1 MSTRPATSS
10 SSATAAPV
18 TDSPDR
24 IRNVVLVGHSGA
36 GKTTLFEHLVAAT
49 TPGYRPKPVGEARS
63 VSLTVASVTT
73 GGVVVNLVDTPGYP
87 DFGGEL
93 RAGLRAADAA
103 LFVVSAADGVDA
115 AVAMLWQECAAVGM
129 PRAVAVTKLDAARAD
144 FEDTVAICQRVFGD
158 EGADVVL
165 PLYLPL
171 HGEDES
177 IAANLGLLSQQIY
190 DYSSGVRVVRDAE
203 DRHRE
208 LIEGA
213 RAELVEAIIQ
223 ESEDDTLL
231 DRYLE
236 GEEVGMDILAPD
248 LLTAVSRGRFHPV
261 LPVSAETG
269 TGIQELL
276 YLFEAGFPSPAQHP
290 LPTATRPDGRPL
302 PPLRCEPGDP
312 LVAEVVRT
320 TSDPYVGRV
329 SLLRV
334 FSGTLRPDSVVH
346 VSGHLSHAARATSVD
361 DVSGAGTTDLT
372 TETTDEAH
380 RDCEERI
387 GLLASPLNDAL
398 RPRGPAVA
406 GDLVAVAKLAHAET
420 SDTLSDPSSP
430 ALVEPWVLPEALLP
444 VAIRASSNAD
454 EDKLAGALQRL
465 VAEDPT
471 MRLEHN
477 PTTHQVVLWAMGEA
491 HVEVLLG
498 RLRDRY
504 AVSVEAE
511 PLKVALRETF
521 VEATTGHGRHVK
533 QSGGHGQYAVADVEV
548 IPLERGAGIVFV
560 DRVVGG
566 AVPRQ
571 FIASVEKGVRVQA
584 ERGCLAGYPLIDVQV
599 TLVGGKAHAVD
610 SSDMAFQTAGALA
623 LRDAASP
630 TTVTLLEPVDAVR
643 VLVADEYVGAV
654 LTDLR
659 SRRARVLGTEPGD
672 ASESGRTTVLA
683 EVPQTELPRYPI
695 DLRSVSHGT
704 GSFTRHPLRYE
715 PMPPALVR
723 AALDGVG

>member
-1 MSTRPATSS
+1 MSGRPA
-10 SSATAAPV
+10 ADTAAAAPEA
-18 TDSPDR
+18 TSPGAL
-24 IRNVVLVGHSGA
+24 RNVVLVGHSGA
-36 GKTTLFEHLVAAT
+36 GKTTLFERLVAAT
-49 TPGYRPKPVGEARS
+49 TPGYRPRPAADTRS
-63 VSLTVASVTT
+63 VSLTVASGLT
-73 GGVVVNLVDTPGYP
+73 GEVVVNLIDTPGYP
-87 DFGGEL
+87 DFVGEL

-103 LFVVSAADGVDA
+103 VFVVSAADGVDA
-115 AVAMLWQECAAVGM
+115 ATTMLWQECAAVGM
-129 PRAVAVTKLDAARAD
+129 PRAVAVTKLDAGRAD

-158 EGADVVL
+158 GGADVVL

-177 IAANLGLLSQQIY
+177 ITATLGLLSQQIY
-190 DYSSGVRVVRDAE
+190 DYSSGARVVRDAE

-208 LIEGA
+208 LVEGA

-231 DRYLE
+231 ERYLS
-236 GEEVGMDILAPD
+236 GEEVGLDVLTAD

-261 LPVSAETG
+261 LPVSAQNG
-269 TGIQELL
+269 TGLQELL
-276 YLFEAGFPSPAQHP
+276 YLLEAGFPSPAQHP
-290 LPTATRPDGRPL
+290 LPAATRPDGRPL
-302 PPLRCEPGDP
+302 PPLRCDPAAP

-329 SLLRV
+329 SVLRV

-346 VSGHLSHAARATSVD
+346 VSGHLSRADRPSSAHSSGD
-361 DVSGAGTTDLT
+361 GSADRVSQHPDH
-372 TETTDEAH
+372 DS
-380 RDCEERI
+380 DERI
-387 GLLASPLNDAL
+387 GLLASPLGDLL

-406 GDLVAVAKLAHAET
+406 GDVVAVAKLGHAET

-430 ALVEPWVLPEALLP
+430 ALVEPWVLPEPLLP

-504 AVSVEAE
+504 AVSVESE

-521 VEATTGHGRHVK
+521 VVAATGHGRHVK
-533 QSGGHGQYAVADVEV
+533 QSGGHGQYAVADIEV
-548 IPLERGAGIVFV
+548 SPLERGSGIVFV

-571 FIASVEKGVRVQA
+571 FIASVEKGVRAQA
-584 ERGCLAGYPLIDVQV
+584 ERGCLAGYPMVDLEV
-599 TLVGGKAHAVD
+599 TLVGGRAHAVD

-630 TTVTLLEPVDAVR
+630 SAVTLLEPVDDVR

-654 LTDLR
+654 LSDLR
-659 SRRARVLGTEPGD
+659 SRRGRVVGTEPGD

-695 DLRSVSHGT
+695 DLRSVSRGT
-704 GSFTRHPLRYE
+704 GSFTRTPLRYE

-723 AALDGVG
+723 ARLEDAG